1 MQGKLVW
8 CSLAPTSAVPN
19 LKRRTAV
26 LAKELRSSGLAGAI
40 IVPGPNLLYY
50 TGVRAHL
57 YERPFLFLVQS
68 DGEAHL
74 LAPQL
79 EAGPF
84 RGSIPMKVHAWTD
97 NRGPSGALRELLGE
111 VDAKGAWGCEGR
123 VPFGF
128 LHHLLSK
135 GLKVR
140 PAESILQSIRE
151 VKEPEEME
159 LLKRSAAIL
168 SSSILKVPQALRGG
182 MTEKEL
188 ARLISEDVLASG
200 ADEVEPT
207 VQSGPRAADPHSV
220 TSTRKIGRGESV
232 VADVV
237 SFYRGYAADITRTFV
252 LGSGGEVEMTY
263 QSVLAAQQRAIDA
276 AGAGVATGEVD
287 AAARDS
293 LKRDGLAK
301 HFVHR
306 TGHGLGLEVHEAPY
320 IVAGGRERL
329 RPRMVFTVEPGA
341 YIPGKLGVRIEDDVS
356 ISKGGRAEVT
366 TGKVPK
372 EYGWWRK

>member
-1 MQGKLVW
+1 MTK
-8 CSLAPTSAVPN
+8 SAVPN
-19 LKRRTAV
+19 LKRRIAV
-26 LAKELRSSGLAGAI
+26 LAKELRSAGLAGAI

-50 TGVRAHL
+50 TGVSAHL
-57 YERPFLFLVQS
+57 YERPFLFFVES
-68 DGEAHL
+68 EGEAHL
-74 LAPQL
+74 LAPRL

-84 RGSIPMKVHAWTD
+84 HDSVPMKVHAWTD
-97 NRGPSGALRELLGE
+97 NQGPAAAFKE
-111 VDAKGAWGCEGR
+111 VVKDIDAKGTWGCEGR

-128 LHHLLSK
+128 LDHLLNK
-135 GLKVR
+135 GLKLK
-140 PAESILQSIRE
+140 PAESVLQSIRE
-151 VKEPEEME
+151 VKEPEELE
-159 LLKRSAAIL
+159 LLRRSAAIL
-168 SSSILKVPQALRGG
+168 SGSILKVPEALREG

-188 ARLISEDVLASG
+188 SRAISEDALANG

-207 VQSGPRAADPHSV
+207 VQSGARAADPHSV

-237 SFYRGYAADITRTFV
+237 SSYAGYAADITRTFV
-252 LGSGGEVEMTY
+252 LGSGGEVEKTY
-263 QSVLAAQQRAIDA
+263 ESVLAAQQKAIGTA
-276 AGAGVATGEVD
+276 RAGVATGRVD

-293 LKRDGLAK
+293 LERDGLAK
-301 HFVHR
+301 YFIHR

-329 RPRMVFTVEPGA
+329 GEGMVFTVEPGA
-341 YIPGKLGVRIEDDVS
+341 YIPGRLGVRIEDDVS

-372 EYGWWRK
+372 EYGWWRR

>member
-1 MQGKLVW
+1 
-8 CSLAPTSAVPN
+8 LAPTSAVSN
-19 LKRRTAV
+19 LKRRTDI

-40 IVPGPNLLYY
+40 IAPGPNLLYY

-57 YERPFLFLVQS
+57 YERPFLLFVQS
-68 DGEAHL
+68 DGDAHL
-74 LAPQL
+74 LAPRL

-84 RGSIPMKVHAWTD
+84 RGSIPIKVHAWTD
-97 NRGPSGALRELLGE
+97 NQGPSGAFRELLGQ
-111 VDAKGAWGCEGR
+111 VDARGTWGCEGR

-135 GLKVR
+135 GLKVK
-140 PAESILQSIRE
+140 PAESVLQSIRE
-151 VKEPEEME
+151 VKEPEELE

-168 SSSILKVPQALRGG
+168 SASVLKVPEALREG

-188 ARLISEDVLASG
+188 SRFISEDALAGG

-207 VQSGPRAADPHSV
+207 VLSGARAADPHSV

-232 VADVV
+232 VVDVV
-237 SFYRGYAADITRTFV
+237 SFYAGYAADITRTFA
-252 LGSGGEVEMTY
+252 LGGGGEVEKTY

-276 AGAGVATGEVD
+276 AGAGVATGKVD
-287 AAARDS
+287 AAARAS
-293 LKRDGLAK
+293 LERDGLAK
-301 HFVHR
+301 YFVHR
-306 TGHGLGLEVHEAPY
+306 TGHGLGLEVHEAPF
-320 IVAGGRERL
+320 IVARGRERL
-329 RPRMVFTVEPGA
+329 RAGMVFTIEPGA
-341 YIPGKLGVRIEDDVS
+341 YIPGKLGVRIEDDVA
-356 ISKGGRAEVT
+356 ISEGGRAEVT

>member
-1 MQGKLVW
+1 
-8 CSLAPTSAVPN
+8 
-19 LKRRTAV
+19 
-26 LAKELRSSGLAGAI
+26 
-40 IVPGPNLLYY
+40 VPGPNLLYY
-50 TGVRAHL
+50 TGVSAHL
-57 YERPFLFLVQS
+57 YERPFLFFVQS
-68 DGEAHL
+68 DGGAHL

-97 NRGPSGALRELLGE
+97 NQGPSGAFKELLKGI
-111 VDAKGAWGCEGR
+111 DAKGTWGCEGR

-128 LHHLLSK
+128 LNHLLSK
-135 GLKVR
+135 GLKVK
-140 PAESILQSIRE
+140 PAERVLQSIRE
-151 VKEPEEME
+151 VKEPEELE

-168 SSSILKVPQALRGG
+168 SGSILKVPEALREG

-188 ARLISEDVLASG
+188 SRFISEDALANG

-207 VQSGPRAADPHSV
+207 VQSGARAADPHSV
-220 TSTRKIGRGESV
+220 TSARKIGRGESV

-237 SFYRGYAADITRTFV
+237 SSYAGYAADITRTFV
-252 LGSGGEVEMTY
+252 LGSGGEVEKTY
-263 QSVLAAQQRAIDA
+263 ESVLAAQQKAIETA
-276 AGAGVATGEVD
+276 RAGVATGRVD

-293 LKRDGLAK
+293 LERDGLAK
-301 HFVHR
+301 YFIHR

-329 RPRMVFTVEPGA
+329 RPGMVFTVEPGA
-341 YIPGKLGVRIEDDVS
+341 YVPGKLGVRIEDDVS
-356 ISKGGRAEVT
+356 MSEGGRAEVT
-366 TGKVPK
+366 TRKVPK

>member
-1 MQGKLVW
+1 M
-8 CSLAPTSAVPN
+8 APTSAVPN
-19 LKRRTAV
+19 LNRRTAV

-50 TGVRAHL
+50 TGVKAHL
-57 YERPFLFLVQS
+57 YERPFLLLIQS
-68 DGEAHL
+68 DGDAHL

-97 NRGPSGALRELLGE
+97 NQGPSGAFRELLGE
-111 VDAKGAWGCEGR
+111 VDAKGMWGCEGR

-128 LHHLLSK
+128 LDHLLNK
-135 GLKVR
+135 GLKVK
-140 PAESILQSIRE
+140 PAEGILQSIRE
-151 VKEPEEME
+151 VKEPEELE

-168 SSSILKVPQALRGG
+168 SASMLKVPEALREG

-188 ARLISEDVLASG
+188 SRFISEDGLAGG

-207 VQSGPRAADPHSV
+207 VQSGARAADPHSV

-237 SFYRGYAADITRTFV
+237 SSYAGYAADITRTFV
-252 LGSGGEVEMTY
+252 MGRGGEVEKTY
-263 QSVLAAQQRAIDA
+263 ESVLAAQQSAIDA
-276 AGAGVATGEVD
+276 AGAGVATGKVD

-293 LKRDGLAK
+293 LERDGLGK
-301 HFVHR
+301 YFVHR

-329 RPRMVFTVEPGA
+329 RPGMVFTVEPGA

-356 ISKGGRAEVT
+356 ISKGGHAEVT
-366 TGKVPK
+366 TAKVPK